1 MKSLE
6 IAEKSD
12 LILAMFDSS
21 KELDEEDLKILS
33 IVKDKKIIVILNK
46 TDLKQKTTKNL
57 LKSHLNAPII
67 EISVKE
73 SKGIDELENLIER
86 MFYEGDISYTDDVI
100 ITNIR
105 HENIIEKSL
114 SLLENAMKDIENQIP
129 IDCFEV
135 DIKQSWQIMGE
146 ITGELIE
153 DEIIDKIFRDFCIGK

>member
-1 MKSLE
+1 
-6 IAEKSD
+6 
-12 LILAMFDSS
+12 
-21 KELDEEDLKILS
+21 
-33 IVKDKKIIVILNK
+33 
-46 TDLKQKTTKNL
+46 
-57 LKSHLNAPII
+57 
-67 EISVKE
+67 
-73 SKGIDELENLIER
+73 

>member
-1 MKSLE
+1 
-6 IAEKSD
+6 
-12 LILAMFDSS
+12 
-21 KELDEEDLKILS
+21 
-33 IVKDKKIIVILNK
+33 
-46 TDLKQKTTKNL
+46 
-57 LKSHLNAPII
+57 
-67 EISVKE
+67 
-73 SKGIDELENLIER
+73 

-146 ITGELIE
+146 ITGS
-153 DEIIDKIFRDFCIGK
+153 RS

>member
-1 MKSLE
+1 
-6 IAEKSD
+6 
-12 LILAMFDSS
+12 
-21 KELDEEDLKILS
+21 
-33 IVKDKKIIVILNK
+33 
-46 TDLKQKTTKNL
+46 
-57 LKSHLNAPII
+57 
-67 EISVKE
+67 
-73 SKGIDELENLIER
+73 
-86 MFYEGDISYTDDVI
+86 MFYEGDISYTDDII

-114 SLLENAMKDIENQIP
+114 SLLENSIKDIENQIP